1 MQRRADAG
9 REGPW
14 RWLTTSGA
22 APLAA
27 GIVLGAGIVAAAG
40 RSWRP
45 LETVQAA
52 SSLADGSFASCT
64 VPLEAGIEALFLLD
78 FETGDLS
85 GGLLG
90 PSTGKFTGLYKVNVL
105 KDLGFKTG
113 QAKNPKFLLVSGI
126 ANPGRI
132 GPVQLAS
139 SVLYVT
145 DCATGTTVAYGIP
158 AATGAGAF
166 AELLRLDVVSPRG
179 GGKTR

>member
-9 REGPW
+9 LWCPRC
-14 RWLTTSGA
+14 WLTGPA
-22 APLAA
+22 AAT
-27 GIVLGAGIVAAAG
+27 VAAALVIGAGAVAAG
-40 RSWRP
+40 RWWRP

-85 GGLLG
+85 GGVLG

-158 AATGAGAF
+158 AANAAGAF